1 MPATRSSRPT
11 WRRWLAGGAILA
23 LGRIAHEAAL
33 RALGLAPRRF
43 VFAHGARHSLPGG
56 ASLFDSYHCSRYNT
70 NTGRLTEPMFHAVFD
85 DIAAYLRRRAARA
98 ALPNMNTRSGE
109 PAAAAPS
116 PFDAREL
123 IASLPHRPGVYRMFD
138 AAGATLYVGKAR
150 DLKKRV
156 SSYFQKSAHE
166 TRIAVMLAQV
176 ARVETT
182 VTRSEGEALLLE
194 NNLIKSEEPRYNI
207 LFRDDKSYPY
217 VCLTGDR
224 FPQLRF
230 HRGRLDRK
238 NRYFGPFPSAG
249 AVREGMAL
257 LQKVFQ
263 LRTCENTVFAN
274 RSRPCMLHQIQ
285 RCSAPCVGLVAEAD
299 YREDVQGAVLFL
311 QGKADQVL
319 AQLKVQM
326 DEAAAALAFERAA
339 RLRDKITRLA
349 QLQARQFVESA
360 TAGDIDVV
368 AAAAEQGIVAV
379 NVVMIRGGRH
389 VGDRTFFPQHAD
401 AGQFPEVVAAFL
413 EQHYVERP
421 VPPTIVVPDAADHAA
436 LAEVLSA
443 QSGQRVEIVDNPGGE
458 RRVWLAM
465 AVQNAGFAIRQKLAQ
480 KATQDDRLA
489 ALQTALGLPASA
501 QRIECFD
508 VSHTMGERAV
518 ASCVIFDRL
527 AMQTSEYRRFNVEPA
542 QGGDDYAAMREAL
555 TRRCARIVAG
565 EFPVPDLFVID
576 GGKGQVAVA
585 AEVLAEQGLHDTR
598 LIGVAKGPERKA
610 GQEDIVFPERAEVL
624 NLPPDHPGL
633 HLLQQIRDEAH
644 RFAIQGHRARR
655 GKARTTSTLQEI
667 AGVGSRKRQ
676 ALLTHF
682 GGLRGVQSA
691 SVDDL
696 ARVPGISR
704 ALAERIFAQLH

>member
-1 MPATRSSRPT
+1 MRSPT
-11 WRRWLAGGAILA
+11 IYANGRGAAVSKVPRLAS
-23 LGRIAHEAAL
+23 
-33 RALGLAPRRF
+33 
-43 VFAHGARHSLPGG
+43 V
-56 ASLFDSYHCSRYNT
+56 T
-70 NTGRLTEPMFHAVFD
+70 T
-85 DIAAYLRRRAARA
+85 
-98 ALPNMNTRSGE
+98 
-109 PAAAAPS
+109 PAASAPQRDDVA
-116 PFDAREL
+116 PAFDAREL

-138 AAGATLYVGKAR
+138 AAGDALYVGKAR

-166 TRIAVMLAQV
+166 TRIALMLAQV

-194 NNLIKSEEPRYNI
+194 NNFIKAAEPRYNI

-217 VCLTGDR
+217 VCLTGEK

-230 HRGRLDRK
+230 HRGKLDRQ

-263 LRTCENTVFAN
+263 LRTCENIVFAN
-274 RSRPCMLHQIQ
+274 RSRPCMLYQIQ
-285 RCSAPCVGLVAEAD
+285 RCSAPCVDFVSEAD
-299 YREDVQGAVLFL
+299 YGEDVQSAVLFL
-311 QGKADQVL
+311 QGKTGLVL
-319 AQLKVQM
+319 AQLKAQM
-326 DEAAAALAFERAA
+326 EEASAALAFERAA
-339 RLRDKITRLA
+339 RLRDKITRLT

-368 AAAAEQGIVAV
+368 AAATERGLVAV

-389 VGDRTFFPQHAD
+389 VGDRTYFPHHAD
-401 AGQFPEVVAAFL
+401 ADLLPDVVPAFL
-413 EQHYVERP
+413 EQHYVDQP
-421 VPPTIVVPDAADHAA
+421 VPPTIVAPDAGDQEA

-443 QSGQRVEIVDNPGGE
+443 QAGQRVDIVSHPGGE
-458 RRVWLAM
+458 RRVWLTM
-465 AVQNAGFAIRQKLAQ
+465 AIENAGFAIRQKLAQ
-480 KATQDDRLA
+480 KATQEDRLA
-489 ALQTALGLPASA
+489 ALQAALGLPASA

-527 AMQTSEYRRFNVEPA
+527 AMQTGEYRRFNVVPPV
-542 QGGDDYAAMREAL
+542 GGDDYAAMREAL

-565 EFPVPDLFVID
+565 EYPAPDLLVID
-576 GGKGQVAVA
+576 GGKGQVGVA
-585 AEVLAEQGLHDTR
+585 TEVLAEQGLHDTR

-610 GQEDIVFPERAEVL
+610 GEEDIVFPDREDVL

-655 GKARTTSTLQEI
+655 AKARTTSKLQEI
-667 AGVGSRKRQ
+667 AGIGVRKRQ
-676 ALLTHF
+676 ALLSHF
-682 GGLRGVQSA
+682 GGLKGVEAA

-704 ALAERIFAQLH
+704 ALAEKIFATLH